1 MNAKDETKEF
11 AISRFSAWYI
21 LIVCTLLYMMNYMDR
36 QVLSITIE
44 FIKKDLSL
52 SDFQIGVIQTLF
64 FTSMAVFS
72 FPAAYLV
79 DRWSRRKTVCLMA
92 VCWSA
97 FTFITGLGKSFL
109 GVLMPRLFVGV
120 GEAGF
125 TSGGTPLIAA
135 AFPKKSRS
143 MAMGIFNMAIPLGSA
158 LGAILGGII
167 SQNYGWRMSFFV
179 FAVPGIILGLFAL
192 YMKDYKTVRDV
203 DETGRPITFFKSA
216 ISLFSIPTLKWLYLG
231 FAMQNIMAFA
241 FLTWAPSFVMRAQG
255 IDAKKAGLLVG
266 IIALMSIFGALF
278 GGVTADLWQKKNT
291 KGRMLT
297 AATALLTASVFFSV
311 MIYFDVSGIGFAC
324 GILFGVLSVVP
335 MPAISAVTQDVS
347 PPSLKGVSWGMAAFC
362 CYVLGGAWAP
372 MLVGF
377 ISDGLGGG
385 AHGIKVGLLITTFGG
400 LAGALFY
407 GLSARNYPTDAEKVS
422 KHVLEAD

>member
-1 MNAKDETKEF
+1 MSPENDVKEF
-11 AISRFSAWYI
+11 AVSKFSAWYI

-44 FIKKDLSL
+44 YIKKDLSL

-79 DRWSRRKTVCLMA
+79 DRWSRRKTICLMA
-92 VCWSA
+92 IFWSV
-97 FTFITGLGKSFL
+97 FTFISGLGKNFIGL
-109 GVLMPRLFVGV
+109 LIPRTLVGV

-135 AFPKKSRS
+135 AFPKNSRG

-158 LGAILGGII
+158 LGAILGGAI
-167 SQNYGWRMSFFV
+167 SQKYGWRMSFYI
-179 FAVPGIILGLFAL
+179 FAVPGILLAIFAFA
-192 YMKDYKTVRDV
+192 MKDYKTVRDI
-203 DETGRPITFFKSA
+203 DEKGNQITFFRSA
-216 ISLFSIPTLKWLYLG
+216 VSLFSIPTLKWLYIG

-241 FLTWAPSFVMRAQG
+241 FLTWSASFVMRAQD
-255 IDAKKAGLLVG
+255 IDAKRAGLVVG
-266 IIALMSIFGALF
+266 VIALMSIFGAF
-278 GGVTADLWQKKNT
+278 FSGVIADIWQKKN
-291 KGRMLT
+291 KRGRMLT
-297 AATALLTASVFFSV
+297 AATALLTASILFV
-311 MIYFDVSGIGFAC
+311 MMIELNVSGIGFA
-324 GILFGVLSVVP
+324 FGLLYGMFCVIP
-335 MPAISAVTQDVS
+335 MPAISAATQDVA

-372 MLVGF
+372 IIVGA

-385 AHGIKVGLLITTFGG
+385 AYGIKIGLLVTTFGG
-400 LAGALFY
+400 LAGAFFY
-407 GLSARNYPTDAEKVS
+407 WLSARHYPADMEKI
-422 KHVLEAD
+422 KQHIIEAD

>member
-1 MNAKDETKEF
+1 MNAKDGAKEF
-11 AISRFSAWYI
+11 AISRLSAWYI
-21 LIVCTLLYMMNYMDR
+21 LIVCTLLYMINYMDR

-52 SDFQIGVIQTLF
+52 SDTQIGVIQTLF

-72 FPAAYLV
+72 IQDAYMV
-79 DRWSRRKTVCLMA
+79 DRWSRRKTVCFMA
-92 VCWSA
+92 VCWSF
-97 FTFITGLGKSFL
+97 FTFMTGLGKNFL
-109 GVLMPRLFVGV
+109 GLLIPRTLVGV

-135 AFPKKSRS
+135 AFPKRSRS

-158 LGAILGGII
+158 LGAILGGAI
-167 SQNYGWRMSFFV
+167 SQSYGWRMSFFV
-179 FAVPGIILGLFAL
+179 FTFPGIILGLLAF
-192 YMKDYKTVRDV
+192 YMKDYKTVRDI
-203 DETGRPITFFKSA
+203 DETGHQITFPRSA

-231 FAMQNIMAFA
+231 FAMQTFMAFA
-241 FLTWAPSFVMRAQG
+241 YLTWLPSFIMRMQG
-255 IDAKKAGLLVG
+255 LDAKKAGLVFG
-266 IIALMSIFGALF
+266 IIALMSIFGAVF
-278 GGVTADLWQKKNT
+278 GGITADLWQKKNK

-297 AATALLTASVFFSV
+297 AATALLIASVFFFL
-311 MIYFDVSGIGFAC
+311 MIYFNVSGIGFAF
-324 GILFGVLSVVP
+324 GIIFGIFSVVP

-372 MLVGF
+372 MFVGA

-385 AHGIKVGLLITTFGG
+385 AHGIKIGLLITTFGG
-400 LAGALFY
+400 IAGALFY
-407 GLSARNYPTDAEKVS
+407 WLSAQHYPNDMKNGEKHIV
-422 KHVLEAD
+422 EAD